1 LKSTRILVF
10 LLSVVSAHAGAI
22 LSENFNELPAQL
34 GVTSAGAL
42 TAINGTNIDVVG
54 AADGFG
60 SLCVVPE
67 VGNCVDLDGTGGN
80 SQGVLASGFIMLEP
94 GTDYYLS
101 YDLIGSNRGLTTSA
115 TVTFGSYSKTY
126 SLASGDVTSGIVNN
140 ALITVSAPTQTE
152 LVFTS
157 NTPGN
162 IGSVLDNVVITSVP
176 AISSVGVS
184 ASPEPCSL
192 MLLMS
197 ALMGWAWLKRR
208 RLVPVR
214 SGGARRPTP

>member
-1 LKSTRILVF
+1 MKSTRALVF
-10 LLSVVSAHAGAI
+10 LLSVLSARAGTI

-42 TAINGTNIDVVG
+42 TTINGTNIDVVG
-54 AADGFG
+54 AANGFG

-67 VGNCVDLDGTGGN
+67 AGNCVDLDGTGGN

-101 YDLIGSNRGLTTSA
+101 YDLIGSNRGVTTSA

-126 SLASGDVTSGIVNN
+126 TLASGDTTSGIVSN

-152 LVFTS
+152 LIFAS

-162 IGSVLDNVVITSVP
+162 IGSVLDNVLITSAP
-176 AISSVGVS
+176 AISSNS
-184 ASPEPCSL
+184 ASATTPEPSTPV
-192 MLLMS
+192 LLIS
-197 ALMGWAWLKRR
+197 ALVGSAWLVRR
-208 RLVPVR
+208 HGAR
-214 SGGARRPTP
+214 SG